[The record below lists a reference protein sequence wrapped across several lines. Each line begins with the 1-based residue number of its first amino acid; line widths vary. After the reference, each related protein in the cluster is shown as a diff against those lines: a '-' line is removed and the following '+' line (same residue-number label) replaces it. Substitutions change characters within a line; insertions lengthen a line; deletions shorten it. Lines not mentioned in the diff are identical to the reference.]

1 VNAKLLKLRQLNEQS
16 RALIAE
22 LIEEDKPTPVPPA
35 ADKFRVAVVVG
46 HEPTRPGACNREANL
61 CEFEFNDWIADQMLL
76 DPPVGIELLKV
87 HRHPGT
93 YSALPA
99 KINALNPDLVL
110 SLHCNGYDGEV
121 SGSETLYTSG
131 SSDGARFAGMI
142 QARVLSALHLANRG
156 IKSRVRGDRGGTLL
170 FGTEA
175 PAVIAEPFFIDN
187 DSDLATANSNLARL
201 IDAYLKSI
209 AEFADI

>member
-1 VNAKLLKLRQLNEQS
+1 
-16 RALIAE
+16 
-22 LIEEDKPTPVPPA
+22 
-35 ADKFRVAVVVG
+35 
-46 HEPTRPGACNREANL
+46 
-61 CEFEFNDWIADQMLL
+61 M
-76 DPPVGIELLKV
+76 
-87 HRHPGT
+87 
-93 YSALPA
+93 
-99 KINALNPDLVL
+99 
-110 SLHCNGYDGEV
+110 